1 MHLKQLNKLINIS
14 NLTPVLSYLHVYTH
28 AYIDM
33 YVCYIRKHVSR
44 IKIMQDFYC
53 CWVSYS
59 TAFLCLVFLVLFSLS
74 LCISCPQILTHT
86 CAHKYSQFKAGFL
99 FIYLFTCLPSHL
111 LFLTL
116 FSKLL
121 SVWVWVCARACVAV
135 SLTCCIG
142 VCDPSLVLSSLSL
155 PCLSERESA
164 VQQ

>member
-1 MHLKQLNKLINIS
+1 
-14 NLTPVLSYLHVYTH
+14 
-28 AYIDM
+28 
-33 YVCYIRKHVSR
+33 
-44 IKIMQDFYC
+44 MQDFFYC
-53 CWVSYS
+53 CSVSYS
-59 TAFLCLVFLVLFSLS
+59 AAFLCLVFLVLFFSQSVYLLPS
-74 LCISCPQILTHT
+74 YTHTHTHT

-135 SLTCCIG
+135 SLAYCIG

-155 PCLSERESA
+155 SPISMSLSERAPCSNKNTYI
-164 VQQ
+164 VHMQTHWIDLSVD